1 MRARD
6 AGVLGAAA
14 VATLLL
20 WLATG
25 TEATLPELQGRA
37 RGWSGDFM
45 NYYLPNAEYAGAR
58 LAEGELPLWN
68 PRQAAGIPF
77 LATLQVGA
85 LYPPNLLHALLPAQ
99 TAFLVLAGLHLLLSF
114 VLAGAL
120 ASALG
125 AGALGSAVAGL
136 AYASSLQ
143 LVGAIWSPPTYYAA
157 AWAPGVLL
165 AVDRVIARASPR
177 RAVALALAVAMPL
190 LSGWPYTLAL
200 AALGAALYGGVCLMA
215 GWLRTRRFPSRP
227 VVALTLGALAG
238 LMLAAPQTLPTG
250 ELVARSC
257 RALGTLVEA
266 QAVFVDSPH
275 DPSVFL
281 SRLVRRGR
289 NDGVPGAASLILA
302 ALALALPGPGRARVG
317 VLLGVGALALMASF
331 PRHTPVY
338 GWLRELP
345 LLGDFRFPYR
355 YRLLL
360 TLAIAIAAGVGTTHL
375 QRALARWPR
384 AALAAG
390 AAALAICAVTATLP
404 VFRGVLPFARAVP
417 EARPLARE
425 LEEAGVAVPAG
436 GLDRVYW
443 AGRAD
448 KLRLP
453 GDAYAVHDLEPLT
466 LARTAQ
472 LLTFL
477 EVGRPRTVLTLE
489 RELAATRPRG
499 DAVAAPFYGL
509 VSLPRK
515 GERAA
520 ILDLFSAR
528 TIVSEKSPGWLGRR
542 YRRASPPDSALAVF
556 ENPNALPRA
565 YRVARA
571 LPEPRDLSLALQRV
585 ASPAFDLRRLVL
597 LDKPPRELLARPG
610 SRRPAPSGEVRVAI
624 YQPERVVLHTR
635 GDQPAAVVLTDAYF
649 PGWEATLDGDAVAL
663 LRANLNFRAVA
674 VPPGE
679 HEIEMR
685 YRPASLRW
693 GAGLALVAAAACA
706 VAALL
711 RRPRD

>member
-1 MRARD
+1 
-6 AGVLGAAA
+6 
-14 VATLLL
+14 
-20 WLATG
+20 
-25 TEATLPELQGRA
+25 
-37 RGWSGDFM
+37 M

-68 PRQAAGIPF
+68 PRQGAGIPF

-85 LYPPNLLHALLPAQ
+85 LYPPNLLHALLPVQ
-99 TAFLVLAGLHLLLSF
+99 TAFLVLAALHLLLSF
-114 VLAGAL
+114 ALAGAL

-143 LVGAIWSPPTYYAA
+143 LVGSIWSPPTQYAA

-177 RAVALALAVAMPL
+177 RAVALALVVAMSL
-190 LSGWPYTLAL
+190 LSGWPYTFAL
-200 AALGAALYGGVCLMA
+200 AALGAALYGSACLLA
-215 GWLRTRRFPSRP
+215 GWVHARRLPLRPLA
-227 VVALTLGALAG
+227 ALVLGTLAG

-257 RALGTLVEA
+257 RALGSLVEA
-266 QAVFVDSPH
+266 QAVFVDPPH
-275 DPSVFL
+275 DPSVFF
-281 SRLVRRGR
+281 SRLVRRGH
-289 NDGVPGAASLILA
+289 NDGVPGAASLVLA
-302 ALALALPGPGRARVG
+302 LLALALPGPGRARVG
-317 VLLGVGALALMASF
+317 ALLGVGAFALVASF
-331 PRHTPVY
+331 PRQAPVY

-360 TLAIAIAAGVGTTHL
+360 TLALAIAAGVGTTHL
-375 QRALARWPR
+375 QRALTRWPR

-390 AAALAICAVTATLP
+390 AAALAVCAVTATLP
-404 VFRGVLPFARAVP
+404 VFRGVLPFARGVP
-417 EARPLARE
+417 EVRPLARE

-448 KLRLP
+448 KLRHP

-472 LLTFL
+472 LLTFF
-477 EVGRPRTVLTLE
+477 EIGRP
-489 RELAATRPRG
+489 
-499 DAVAAPFYGL
+499 PFYGL

-515 GERAA
+515 GDRAA

-528 TIVSEKSPGWLGRR
+528 TIVSEKSLGWLERR

-556 ENPNALPRA
+556 ENPQALPRA
-565 YRVARA
+565 YRVASA
-571 LPEPRDLSLALQRV
+571 LPEPQDLTRALRQL
-585 ASPAFDLRRLVL
+585 ASPAFDARRLVL
-597 LDKPPRELLARPG
+597 LDRPPRALLARPG
-610 SRRPAPSGEVRVAI
+610 SPRPPPSGKVRVAL
-624 YQPERVVLHTR
+624 YQPERVVLQTR
-635 GDQPAAVVLTDAYF
+635 GDQAAAVVLTDAYF
-649 PGWEATLDGDAVAL
+649 PGWEATLDGAAVAL

-674 VPPGE
+674 VPAGE

-693 GAGLALVAAAACA
+693 GAGLALVAAIACA
-706 VAALL
+706 AAALV
-711 RRPRD
+711 RPRGC

>member
-25 TEATLPELQGRA
+25 TEATLSERRGRA
-37 RGWSGDFM
+37 VGWSGDFM

-68 PRQAAGIPF
+68 PRQAAGVPF

-85 LYPPNLLHALLPAQ
+85 LYPPNFLHALLPAQ
-99 TAFLVLAGLHLLLSF
+99 TAFLVLAALHLLLSF

-125 AGALGSAVAGL
+125 AGGLGSAVAGL
-136 AYASSLQ
+136 LYASSLQ

-200 AALGAALYGGVCLMA
+200 AALGAALYGGAFLMA
-215 GWLRTRRFPSRP
+215 SWLRTRRLPLRP
-227 VVALTLGALAG
+227 LAALTLGVLAG
-238 LMLAAPQTLPTG
+238 LMLAAPQVLPSG

-257 RALGTLVEA
+257 RALGSLVEA
-266 QAVFVDSPH
+266 QAVFVDPPH
-275 DPSVFL
+275 DPSFFF

-289 NDGVPGAASLILA
+289 NDGVPGAASLFLA
-302 ALALALPGPGRARVG
+302 VLALALPGPGRARVG

-345 LLGDFRFPYR
+345 LFGDFRFPYR

-360 TLAIAIAAGVGTTHL
+360 TLALAVSAGVGTTHL

-425 LEEAGVAVPAG
+425 LEQAGVAVTAG

-443 AGRAD
+443 ESRAD
-448 KLRLP
+448 KLRRP

-472 LLTFL
+472 LLTFF

-489 RELAATRPRG
+489 RELAAAPPRG
-499 DAVAAPFYGL
+499 DTVAAPFYGL
-509 VSLPRK
+509 VSIPRQ
-515 GERAA
+515 GDRAA
-520 ILDLFSAR
+520 ILDLFSVR
-528 TIVSEKSPGWLGRR
+528 TIVSEMPLAWLARR
-542 YRRASPPDSALAVF
+542 YRRASPSDSELAVF
-556 ENPNALPRA
+556 ENPHALPRA

-571 LPEPRDLSLALQRV
+571 LPEPKDLALALRRLT
-585 ASPAFDLRRLVL
+585 SPGFDPRRLVL
-597 LDKPPRELLARPG
+597 LDRPPRELRARAG
-610 SRRPAPSGEVRVAI
+610 SPLPLPSGEVRVAV

-635 GDQPAAVVLTDAYF
+635 GDEAAAVVLTDVYF
-649 PGWEATLDGDAVAL
+649 PGWEATLDGAAVAL
-663 LRANLNFRAVA
+663 LRANLSFRAVT
-674 VPPGE
+674 VPAGE

-685 YRPASLRW
+685 YRPASFRW
-693 GAGLALVAAAACA
+693 GVGLALLAA
-706 VAALL
+706 VACVGAALP
-711 RRPRD
+711 RP